1 MRVSRELLPSSFLVF
16 FFLMVY
22 IVYVVYIYKLIKP
35 RKPNKPSY
43 AKERE
48 VANMVKKT
56 IITAEA
62 VNARREYQRKWRQEN
77 REHIRA
83 YNAEYWGRK
92 AAEAKEQPTEGL
104 GRG

>member
-16 FFLMVY
+16 SLAMVY

-48 VANMVKKT
+48 VENMVKKT

-62 VNARREYQRKWRQEN
+62 VNARREYQRKWRKEN

-83 YNAEYWGRK
+83 YNAEYWKRK
-92 AAEAKEQPTEGL
+92 AAEANEQPTKD
-104 GRG
+104 

>member
-16 FFLMVY
+16 SFTMVY

-48 VANMVKKT
+48 VAKMANKT

-62 VNARREYQRKWRQEN
+62 VNARREYQRKWRREN

-83 YNAEYWGRK
+83 YNAEYWKRK
-92 AAEAKEQPTEGL
+92 AAEANEEPPEGL